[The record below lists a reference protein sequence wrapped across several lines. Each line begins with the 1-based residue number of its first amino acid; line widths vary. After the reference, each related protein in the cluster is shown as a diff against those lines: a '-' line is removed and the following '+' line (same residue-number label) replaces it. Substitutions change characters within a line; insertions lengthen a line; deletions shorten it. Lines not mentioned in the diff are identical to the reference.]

1 MRPKESLSANTSLFF
16 GVYRETEAE
25 KSKSGYNLKVAH
37 IVLLPRKQTTLIR
50 AHIRSRYVET
60 HTHRLPA
67 GPGKLRTFMTAGLH
81 KHHRRLS
88 AVPLSVHKTIK
99 SCVSQHCYPYMAK
112 SIKSRISV
120 SEALSLGIIFAK
132 KTKIITSQAQ
142 KTEQT

>member
-1 MRPKESLSANTSLFF
+1 MRPKKSPPANTRLFF
-16 GVYRETEAE
+16 GVYRETLME

-81 KHHRRLS
+81 KHHRRPS
-88 AVPLSVHKTIK
+88 AVPLSVRKTIK
-99 SCVSQHCYPYMAK
+99 SCVPLHCYPYMAK

-132 KTKIITSQAQ
+132 KTKIITSQTQ